1 LKAEISDIGRVIASM
16 TGAQH
21 AAIADRLLRTHL
33 PERATVLGMSV
44 READVQLRLDGAG
57 HGLMDTTHFDTVRFP
72 PPDWAL
78 QAFTAAACDGTA
90 AYTAYRGSSDVLR
103 SCADSVSGLLGI
115 ELDPS
120 RNLALTTG
128 TQGALFATLSALINE
143 GDVVA
148 LTDPEYLFVERML
161 RFLGAQVLRVG
172 LVDGPDGPQVNL
184 AELEGLARQGIR
196 LFMTSNPHNPTGAV
210 FTAET
215 LHGVAALAVEHDF
228 AVFVDELY
236 CRLVYGSAPF
246 THIAALPGM
255 AERTIT
261 SLGGSKTESLS
272 GYRIGLVVA
281 PAEIIDAVEQV
292 LAICC
297 LRAPAYSQHVLAHWL
312 VDDHDFVARR
322 VEELHALQAMTVSAL
337 RTVPGLTVTAGAG
350 TAYVW
355 PDVSALGLTDV
366 EIAKTLQTRA
376 GVVISPGYQFGP
388 SGIGHFRT
396 CYARD
401 EAEWERALDG
411 IVATLT
417 AAHGNEGSR

>member
-1 LKAEISDIGRVIASM
+1 M
-16 TGAQH
+16 TRPSVA
-21 AAIADRLLRTHL
+21 ADRLLRTHL
-33 PERATVLGMSV
+33 PERAGVLGMSV
-44 READVQLRLDGAG
+44 READVQLRLDGTG
-57 HGLMDTTHFDTVRFP
+57 HGLLDTTHFDTVRFP

-78 QAFTAAACDGTA
+78 AAFSAAASDGEA
-90 AYTAYRGSSDVLR
+90 AYTAYRGSSEVLR
-103 SCADSVSGLLGI
+103 ICAGSVSRLVGI
-115 ELDPS
+115 DVDPT

-161 RFLGAQVLRVG
+161 RFLGAEVVRVG
-172 LVDGPDGPQVNL
+172 LVDGPDGPQL
-184 AELEGLARQGIR
+184 DLSALEVLARRGIR
-196 LFMTSNPHNPTGAV
+196 LFLTSNPHNPTGAV

-215 LHGVAALAVEHDF
+215 LNGVAALAVAHDF
-228 AVFVDELY
+228 IVFVDELY
-236 CRLVYGSAPF
+236 CRLVYSATPF
-246 THIAALPGM
+246 THLAALPGM

-281 PAEIIDAVEQV
+281 PPDIIDAVEQV

-297 LRAPAYSQHVLAHWL
+297 LRAPAYSQHVLEHWL

-322 VEELHALQAMTVSAL
+322 VEELHALQTMTVTAL
-337 RTVPGLTVTAGAG
+337 REVPGLVVTPGAG

-366 EIAKTLQTRA
+366 QVARVLQSEA
-376 GVVISPGYQFGP
+376 NVVVSPGYQFGP

-401 EAEWERALDG
+401 ETQWAQALRRMV
-411 IVATLT
+411 VALGTESGKART
-417 AAHGNEGSR
+417 A

>member
-1 LKAEISDIGRVIASM
+1 MIASR
-16 TGAQH
+16 TGVT
-21 AAIADRLLRTHL
+21 ADRLLRTHL
-33 PERATVLGMSV
+33 PERASVLGMSV
-44 READVQLRLDGAG
+44 RDADVQLRLDGAG

-78 QAFTAAACDGTA
+78 SAFTAAAADGGA
-90 AYTAYRGSSDVLR
+90 AYTAYRGSDQVLGTLAR
-103 SCADSVSGLLGI
+103 SVSGLLGI
-115 ELDPS
+115 DLDPH

-128 TQGALFATLSALINE
+128 TQGALFATLSAVINE

-161 RFLGAQVLRVG
+161 RFLGATVVRVK
-172 LVDGPDGPQVNL
+172 LIDGPDGPQL
-184 AELEGLARQGIR
+184 DLDALEAVARQGIR
-196 LFMTSNPHNPTGAV
+196 MFMTSNPHNPTGAV

-215 LHGVAALAVEHDF
+215 LDGVARLAIDHDF
-228 AVFVDELY
+228 LVFVDELY
-236 CRLVYGSAPF
+236 CRLIYGPTPF
-246 THIAALPGM
+246 THLAVLPGM

-281 PAEIIDAVEQV
+281 PGDIIDAVEQV

-322 VEELHALQAMTVSAL
+322 VEELRALQSMTVAAL
-337 RTVPGLTVTAGAG
+337 RTVPGLAVTAGAG

-366 EIAKTLQTRA
+366 QVARSLQRGA
-376 GVVISPGYQFGP
+376 GVVVSPGYQFGP

-401 EAEWERALDG
+401 EIEWEQALERMVDALGAARTDGARA
-411 IVATLT
+411 
-417 AAHGNEGSR
+417 